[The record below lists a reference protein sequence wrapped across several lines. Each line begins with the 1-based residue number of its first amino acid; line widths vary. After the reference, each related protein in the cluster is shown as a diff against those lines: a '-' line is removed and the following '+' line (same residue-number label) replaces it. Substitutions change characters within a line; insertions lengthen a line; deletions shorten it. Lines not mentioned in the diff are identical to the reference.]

1 MSARLTQ
8 KKLSQSLILLLS
20 AGILFFAP
28 SKPTRASELVT
39 QTQAT
44 ETNAATEVNSYSP
57 TLVAGENITPS
68 FPDAQTSLNLTSEPT
83 KLLLKLSERRLY
95 VFVGEDLLVTYP
107 VAIGKGS
114 TPTPT
119 GKYEVFQMISD
130 PVWQNPWT
138 GEVTEP
144 GPNSALGLR
153 WIGFWTD
160 GKDYIGFHGTP
171 TVNSIG
177 NAASNGCVR
186 MFNEDV
192 VALFQQVKMGT
203 TVVVEN

>member
-1 MSARLTQ
+1 MSARLRER
-8 KKLSQSLILLLS
+8 KLSRSLILLLS
-20 AGILFFAP
+20 AGIFLLAP
-28 SKPTRASELVT
+28 VKQAHASELVA
-39 QTQAT
+39 QR
-44 ETNAATEVNSYSP
+44 EETEVNVATEIGTSSP
-57 TLVAGENITPS
+57 QLPPGENTRQS
-68 FPDAQTSLNLTSEPT
+68 LPDSQTSLNLTSEPT
-83 KLLLKLSERRLY
+83 RLLLKLSERRLY

-107 VAIGKGS
+107 VAIGKNT

-119 GKYEVFQMISD
+119 GEYEVFQMISD
-130 PVWQNPWT
+130 PIWQNPWT
-138 GEVTEP
+138 GEVTAP
-144 GPNSALGLR
+144 GPDSALGLR

-160 GKDYIGFHGTP
+160 GTDYIGFHGTP

>member
-8 KKLSQSLILLLS
+8 RKLSQSLILLLS
-20 AGILFFAP
+20 AGIFLLAP
-28 SKPTRASELVT
+28 SKQANASELVA
-39 QTQAT
+39 QTQET
-44 ETNAATEVNSYSP
+44 ETNTATEVRPYSP
-57 TLVAGENITPS
+57 QLPAGENSTQS
-68 FPDAQTSLNLTSEPT
+68 LPDSQTSLNLTSEPT

-107 VAIGKGS
+107 VAIGKNT

-119 GKYEVFQMISD
+119 GEYEVFQMISD
-130 PVWQNPWT
+130 PIWQNPWT
-138 GEVTEP
+138 GEVTAP
-144 GPNSALGLR
+144 GPDSALGLR

-160 GKDYIGFHGTP
+160 GTDYIGFHGTP